1 MYILC
6 MRMDLEL
13 SERLLLCRR
22 DMSLTQ
28 LELSE
33 RSGVS
38 RSYIA
43 QVERGTVT
51 NIGIEPLRMLANALG
66 VKVGYLIGES
76 DVAVDEEEDELVL
89 AGAQPGYKAD
99 PTMRELLGLIEGMA
113 PGQRQQ
119 MAGIARLLL
128 GGSTIIE

>member
-6 MRMDLEL
+6 MRTDLEL

-51 NIGIEPLRMLANALG
+51 NIGIEPLIMLAKALG
-66 VKVGYLIGES
+66 VTVSYLIGES
-76 DVAVDEEEDELVL
+76 DVVVDEEDEALTL
-89 AGAQPGYKAD
+89 TDSRSAYQTD
-99 PTMRELLGLIEGMA
+99 PAVRELLELIEGMT

-128 GGSTIIE
+128 GGPTIIE